1 MIHSV
6 FITEAVED
14 SKLVNQVIK
23 DLKKSLNICKL
34 AKYKS
39 ETECAMF
46 YSAFFMNSL
55 SDGATLTLDEW
66 GTVYNTLLNDN
77 VFSLNLS
84 LFIVLYHPNE
94 YTSMFSTLRNM
105 IPVELEHTKNRIRFL
120 SQTKATLMMI
130 QKGFDTVIENTKV
143 EPINVDG
150 TKFLTVIRMTLDSLV
165 MYTNTLLNRE
175 MSTNVNPD
183 DIVITVHGGNMSES
197 ATAFIDM
204 LRHCDEDI
212 KAYNECVEA
221 MNEGIVNKAKEA
233 AQAAA
238 VKMRKLSDAFDEK
251 VTKAWNNLRR
261 DQRNRKHKEIVG
273 ESLRITNEIK
283 RLMISAPAAVVSP
296 AIAVIIWTGTLML
309 DRATDKND
317 RDILVGQ
324 IKDELEICEE
334 KIQIADRKG
343 DDKERIELIR
353 IRQKLIREYER
364 VSKMRYK
371 KNL

>member
-1 MIHSV
+1 MIRSV
-6 FITEAVED
+6 LITEAAED
-14 SKLVNQVIK
+14 NRAVTQVIK
-23 DLKKSLNICKL
+23 DLKKSLNVCKL

-55 SDGATLTLDEW
+55 IDGVTLTLDEW

-84 LFIVLYHPNE
+84 LFIVMYQPKE
-94 YTSMFSTLRNM
+94 YASMFSTLRNM
-105 IPVELEHTKNRIRFL
+105 IPVELEHVKNRVRYL
-120 SQTKATLMMI
+120 SQTKATLMMV
-130 QKGFDTVIENTKV
+130 QKGFNAVIENTKV
-143 EPINVDG
+143 ESNNVNG
-150 TKFLTVIRMTLDSLV
+150 TKFLTVIRMTIDSLV

-175 MSTNVNPD
+175 MATDVDPD
-183 DIVITVHGGNMSES
+183 DVVITIHGGNMSES
-197 ATAFIDM
+197 ATEFIDI
-204 LRHCDEDI
+204 LRNADRDI
-212 KAYNECVEA
+212 VAYNECVEEL
-221 MNEGIVNKAKEA
+221 NEGIINKAKET

-238 VKMRKLSDAFDEK
+238 LKMRKLSDAFDEK
-251 VTKAWNNLRR
+251 VTKAWHNLRR

-283 RLMISAPAAVVSP
+283 RLMISAPAALINP
-296 AIAVIIWTGTLML
+296 ALAVIIWTGTLML
-309 DRATDKND
+309 DRATDKKD

-324 IKDELEICEE
+324 LKDELEICEE

-353 IRQKLIREYER
+353 VRQKLIREYER

-371 KNL
+371 KSL